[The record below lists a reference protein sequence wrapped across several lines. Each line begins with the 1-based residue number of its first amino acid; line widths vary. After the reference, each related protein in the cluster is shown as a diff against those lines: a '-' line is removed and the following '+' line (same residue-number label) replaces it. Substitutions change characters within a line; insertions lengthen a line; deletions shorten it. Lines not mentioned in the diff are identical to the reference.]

1 VSGRPEG
8 AADPPEPGGG
18 VDRSI
23 RGVFAAALG
32 LEAIVVGLALLV
44 LPKFTEAPSGAG
56 IAIIGALA
64 VAMLVAAG
72 LQRRPWGLAVAL
84 LLQAAV
90 IVAGFVLVPAL
101 GVMGVVFAGVW
112 AFLLWVRHDVARR
125 QAAGELPAQQVREQ

>member
-1 VSGRPEG
+1 MLAQGLHAVG
-8 AADPPEPGGG
+8 
-18 VDRSI
+18 I
-23 RGVFAAALG
+23 AAAGNAAAKRYIDAGHLG
-32 LEAIVVGLALLV
+32 ARPGLDDDVPGLARD
-44 LPKFTEAPSGAG
+44 
-56 IAIIGALA
+56 
-64 VAMLVAAG
+64 VAAG